1 MSNDSAP
8 EFDEF
13 ESGRFKLMLHRDLAS
28 HAATLVQRISA
39 LRASNQPGAGGRASV
54 HRVKL
59 GDGVEVMVR
68 RSLRGGMMRHLVR
81 DLFVGLEAR
90 PLAELKITLEAR
102 RRNIPVADP
111 VGAVVEWLA
120 PLLYRG
126 WFVTRPLSGMTLWEF
141 MQTDD
146 DPAVREHVLMASRD
160 SIRDLEDGG
169 LLHPDLNLH
178 NLFVT
183 KSGEKFVV
191 VILDLDKARFLDW
204 PLPEGIRRQ
213 QADRLAR
220 SARKLDP
227 AGQYFDA
234 KAFAILERR

>member
-1 MSNDSAP
+1 MSNDSTP

-13 ESGRFKLMLHRDLAS
+13 ESGRFKLILHRGLAS
-28 HAATLVQRISA
+28 HATTLVRTIQA

-59 GDGVEVMVR
+59 GDSVEVMVR
-68 RSLRGGMMRHLVR
+68 RSLRGGMMRHLDS

-90 PLAELKITLEAR
+90 
-102 RRNIPVADP
+102 RRNIRVAEP

-126 WFVTRPLSGMTLWEF
+126 WFVTRPLCGMTLWEF
-141 MQTDD
+141 MQTGD
-146 DPAVREHVLMASRD
+146 DPAVREHVLMAARD
-160 SIRDLEDGG
+160 SIKDLEDGG

-183 KSGEKFVV
+183 KSGEQFVV

-227 AGQYFDA
+227 AGQFFDA
-234 KAFAILERR
+234 KASAILEIR